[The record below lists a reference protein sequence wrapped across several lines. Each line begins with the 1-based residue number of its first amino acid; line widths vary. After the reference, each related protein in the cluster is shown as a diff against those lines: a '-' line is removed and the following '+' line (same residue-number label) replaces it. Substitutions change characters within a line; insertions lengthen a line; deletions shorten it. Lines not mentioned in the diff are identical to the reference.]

1 MATRRRWPSRPR
13 PTPRGIAGKRV
24 QIYFDALVER
34 CVPPARVSACIQQ
47 HRAGARAL
55 LTEPKF
61 KEEVFRSKCLHRGF
75 EWWIVE
81 FPAQRKLFVG
91 SPSFFSLLFERQ
103 G

>member
-1 MATRRRWPSRPR
+1 MLKRRRWPSRPR

-24 QIYFDALVER
+24 QILFDALVER
-34 CVPPARVSACIQQ
+34 CVPPARIHECIQR
-47 HRAGARAL
+47 HRSGARAL
-55 LTEPKF
+55 FEPSRF
-61 KEEVFRSKCLHRGF
+61 KENVFRSKCVHRGF